1 MTRRPWKYSEIV
13 HPGIRG
19 AGLLSLLIFSVLA
32 VLPLTGLSWNGALAG
47 ERGESSQSSPPG
59 YLRGGGILLASRHS
73 SPPPPPRLRVK
84 IPRDPFSGLSER
96 FRRLAKA
103 DDKAKN
109 WGRALVRW
117 EAVASLKSGD
127 AEARMRIQA
136 IRSDNRKRSTRH
148 FQQARKYLKK
158 KAYSLAFKE
167 YLRTL
172 SYDPEHKASLV
183 MVKETLN
190 SRSLRNYKVRK
201 GDTARKIARKTY
213 GDPDLAFLVDYF
225 GKSKGR
231 RSLQPG
237 EVIRLPIMV
246 GVIPEEEPGASE
258 PKAATIK
265 TGKPGKAGESDK
277 SKTKKRTSVKKST
290 PRKKKPASK
299 SQPKSSLI
307 AKAQGAAAVRTSTG
321 ADAVLQESA
330 GPQAQEKEYDQQESA
345 RSIKKAEGL
354 YKKKNFAKAAIAAE
368 SALEE
373 DPANPRVREMFN
385 KSHYAEGK
393 LQNRKKDY
401 IASMKYLSRVEP
413 GYKDTKKILARV
425 RSKLKDQQAEVHYI
439 TGVTLFLEEDLEG
452 AIREWDRVLR
462 LDPKHPQARKDLAN
476 ARSLQAKLARLQ

>member
-1 MTRRPWKYSEIV
+1 MTRRPWKLSKIV

-19 AGLLSLLIFSVLA
+19 VGLLPGCLFSALMFSLPIFSMLA
-32 VLPLTGLSWNGALAG
+32 VLILTGFSWNGALAG
-47 ERGESSQSSPPG
+47 ERGLSSPASSPG
-59 YLRGGGILLASRHS
+59 YLRGGGILLASRHPA
-73 SPPPPPRLRVK
+73 SPPAPRLRVK
-84 IPRDPFSGLSER
+84 IPRDPFSGLGER

-127 AEARMRIQA
+127 TEARKRIQA
-136 IRSDNRKRSTRH
+136 IRSENRKRSARH
-148 FQQARKYLKK
+148 FQQARKHLKK

-172 SYDPEHKASLV
+172 SYDPGHKASLV
-183 MVKETLN
+183 MVKKTLN
-190 SRSLRNYKVRK
+190 SRSLRDYKVRK
-201 GDTARKIARKTY
+201 GDTARKIAGKIF
-213 GDPDLAFLVDYF
+213 GDPKLAFLVNYF

-231 RSLQPG
+231 RFLKPG

-246 GVIPEEEPGASE
+246 GVIPEKEPGASE
-258 PKAATIK
+258 SKAATIK
-265 TGKPGKAGESDK
+265 SGKAGDPGKTK
-277 SKTKKRTSVKKST
+277 SK
-290 PRKKKPASK
+290 PRKKKPPRKPRS
-299 SQPKSSLI
+299 KSSLI
-307 AKAQGAAAVRTSTG
+307 AKAQGAAAARTSTG
-321 ADAVLQESA
+321 ADAVLRESA
-330 GPQAQEKEYDQQESA
+330 GPQVQEKEYDQQDSA
-345 RSIKKAEGL
+345 RNIKKAEGL
-354 YKKKNFAKAAIAAE
+354 YKKKNYAKAAMAAE

-373 DPANPRVREMFN
+373 DPANPKARKIFN

-401 IASMKYLSRVEP
+401 IASMKFLSRVEP

-439 TGVTLFLEEDLEG
+439 TGVTLFLDEDLDG
-452 AIREWDRVLR
+452 AIREWALVLR

-476 ARSLQAKLARLQ
+476 ARSLQGKLARLQ